1 MRALPVMALLF
12 RWVFIAVVLGGI
24 ATGWTQGV
32 LAVPPLTAHVMDSTG
47 TLDAAARQALE
58 NKLTTFETS
67 QGSQIVVLMVPTTAP
82 EDIASYAQRVAD
94 SWKIGRKQ
102 VGDGLLLV
110 VAKDDR
116 KLRIEVA
123 KTLEGAIPDLMAKRV
138 IDQAISPRFKA
149 GDFAGGIDAGI
160 DQIMGLIRSEGLPA
174 AATSVG
180 ASGGKAGFQWMD
192 LAVFLFFAVVVGGG
206 IARQLLGNRLGSLAT
221 GGIAGAVAMFVT
233 ASVVLAV
240 LAAIAAV
247 VLTLLSSL
255 NKVTTNHG
263 SGPLG
268 GGWGGTASGRFGG
281 GSGGGFSS
289 GGGGNFGGGGAS
301 GGW

>member
-116 KLRIEVA
+116 KLVLKWPKHWKA
-123 KTLEGAIPDLMAKRV
+123 
-138 IDQAISPRFKA
+138 RF
-149 GDFAGGIDAGI
+149 
-160 DQIMGLIRSEGLPA
+160 Q
-174 AATSVG
+174 T
-180 ASGGKAGFQWMD
+180 
-192 LAVFLFFAVVVGGG
+192 
-206 IARQLLGNRLGSLAT
+206 
-221 GGIAGAVAMFVT
+221 
-233 ASVVLAV
+233 
-240 LAAIAAV
+240 
-247 VLTLLSSL
+247 
-255 NKVTTNHG
+255 
-263 SGPLG
+263 
-268 GGWGGTASGRFGG
+268 
-281 GSGGGFSS
+281 
-289 GGGGNFGGGGAS
+289 
-301 GGW
+301 